1 MVTELNVQAI
11 NSPQHN
17 PNLNKINV
25 ISGDLAVENE
35 DDDFEPNQTK
45 IADDY
50 QETTLEMQNNN

>member
-50 QETTLEMQNNN
+50 QEMTLEMQNNN

>member
-1 MVTELNVQAI
+1 MVTDLNAQAI